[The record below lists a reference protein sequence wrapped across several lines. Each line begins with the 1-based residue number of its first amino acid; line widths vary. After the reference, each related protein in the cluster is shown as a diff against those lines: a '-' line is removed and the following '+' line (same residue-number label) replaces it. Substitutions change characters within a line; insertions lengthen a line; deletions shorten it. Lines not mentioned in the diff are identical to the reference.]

1 MAGGMN
7 DYDKA
12 GRYLLKR
19 DPAGMFRWLL
29 GGPAPFHA
37 WIDARRLALRD
48 QGDLTGDLVAAFRVG
63 AEFEAL
69 CVELQAESRP
79 ETAGRLLLGYVPRL
93 AAEPTVPPGLPLAAV
108 GGVVI
113 NLTGPAQPA
122 ALRLSPTVAPACR
135 LEGAVLQR
143 TLRDEDA
150 AGLLSDVT
158 TGAASAWLLAW
169 LPLMRGGNDSG
180 IIDGWKREAERL
192 SDERERSDLAWLTLP
207 FADLS
212 GRVAEWRRGLR
223 GWNVLISPTWEAMRQ
238 DVRAEECRDAILVI
252 GRQRFGRAPSR
263 KQRVDLDAIAD
274 PERLERMRDR
284 LLTAASW
291 ADLLATP

>member
-1 MAGGMN
+1 MN

-12 GRYLLKR
+12 ARYVMKR
-19 DPAGMFRWLL
+19 DPPGVFRWLL
-29 GGPAPFHA
+29 GAPASFHA

-79 ETAGRLLLGYVPRL
+79 ETAGRLRLGYVPRL
-93 AAEPTVPPGLPLAAV
+93 AAEPTAPAGLPLASV

-122 ALRLSPTVAPACR
+122 VLRLSPTVAPACR

-150 AGLLSDVT
+150 AGLLADVT
-158 TGAASAWLLAW
+158 AGAASAWLLAW
-169 LPLMRGGNDSG
+169 LPLMRGGTDSG
-180 IIDGWKREAERL
+180 IIDEWKREAARL
-192 SDERERSDLAWLTLP
+192 PDERERGNLAWLTLT
-207 FADLS
+207 FAELAGS
-212 GRVAEWRRGLR
+212 AAEWRRGLR
-223 GWNVLISPTWEAMRQ
+223 GWNVLKSPMWEAAR
-238 DVRAEECRDAILVI
+238 DVGTYR
-252 GRQRFGRAPSR
+252 GAPRRHLSHR
-263 KQRVDLDAIAD
+263 
-274 PERLERMRDR
+274 P
-284 LLTAASW
+284 AAVRPGASS
-291 ADLLATP
+291 

>member
-1 MAGGMN
+1 
-7 DYDKA
+7 
-12 GRYLLKR
+12 
-19 DPAGMFRWLL
+19 MFRWLL
-29 GGPAPFHA
+29 GTPAPFHA

-63 AEFEAL
+63 AGFEAL

-79 ETAGRLLLGYVPRL
+79 ETAGRLLWGYVPRL
-93 AAEPTVPPGLPLAAV
+93 AAEPTPPGGLPLAAV

-122 ALRLSPTVAPACR
+122 ALRLAPAVATACR

-143 TLRDEDA
+143 TLRDEEA
-150 AGLLSDVT
+150 ADLLADVT
-158 TGAASAWLLAW
+158 AGTAPAWLLAW
-169 LPLMRGGNDSG
+169 LPLMRGGADSA
-180 IIDGWKREAERL
+180 IIEGWKREGGRL
-192 SDERERSDLAWLTLP
+192 PVERERSDLAWLTLP

-212 GRVAEWRRGLR
+212 GCAAEWRRGLR

-238 DVRAEECRDAILVI
+238 DVRAEERRDAILVI

-263 KQRVDLDAIAD
+263 KQKAEVDGITD
-274 PERLERMRDR
+274 PERLECMRDR

>member
-1 MAGGMN
+1 MN

-12 GRYLLKR
+12 GRYVLKR
-19 DPAGMFRWLL
+19 DPPGVFRWLL
-29 GGPAPFHA
+29 GTPASFHA
-37 WIDARRLALRD
+37 WIDSRRLAPRD

-63 AEFEAL
+63 AGFEAL

-79 ETAGRLLLGYVPRL
+79 ETAGRLLWGYVPRL
-93 AAEPTVPPGLPLAAV
+93 AAEPTAPPGLPLAAV
-108 GGVVI
+108 GGVVV

-122 ALRLSPTVAPACR
+122 TLRMAPAVAPACR

-150 AGLLSDVT
+150 AGLLADVT
-158 TGAASAWLLAW
+158 AGTASPWLLAW
-169 LPLMRGGNDSG
+169 LPLMRGGDGSD
-180 IIDGWKREAERL
+180 IIDGWKREASRL
-192 SDERERSDLAWLTLP
+192 PDDRERSDLAWLTLP
-207 FADLS
+207 FADLA

-238 DVRAEECRDAILVI
+238 DVRAEERRDTVLSI
-252 GRQRFGRAPSR
+252 GRQRFARAPSR
-263 KQRVDLDAIAD
+263 KQKADLDAITD
-274 PERLERMRDR
+274 PARLERMRGR